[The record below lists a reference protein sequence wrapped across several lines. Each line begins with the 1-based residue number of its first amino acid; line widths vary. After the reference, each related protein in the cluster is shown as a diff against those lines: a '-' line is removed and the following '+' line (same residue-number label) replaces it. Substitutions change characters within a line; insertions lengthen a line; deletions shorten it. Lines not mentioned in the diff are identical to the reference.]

1 MGSSVT
7 QCNQGVNDFLS
18 ISLQVDVTNDSGI
31 NGDFPYFIDT
41 DNEENVSENLSDVN
55 ILFMLL

>member
-7 QCNQGVNDFLS
+7 QCNQIVNDFLS

-31 NGDFPYFIDT
+31 NGDFH
-41 DNEENVSENLSDVN
+41 
-55 ILFMLL
+55 ILLIQIMRKMYQKIFQM